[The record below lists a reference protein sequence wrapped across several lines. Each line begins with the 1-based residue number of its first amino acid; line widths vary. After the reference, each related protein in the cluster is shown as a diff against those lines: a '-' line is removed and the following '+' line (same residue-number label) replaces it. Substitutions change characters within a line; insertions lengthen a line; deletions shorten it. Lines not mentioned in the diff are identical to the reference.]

1 MNAEEKLPAQAHH
14 PHICWAPSP
23 ARAPCSARGERMAM
37 INQGLQEMLNVCGPA
52 EPGVAA
58 VCSEDLG
65 LPDRDGR

>member
-1 MNAEEKLPAQAHH
+1 MQRKSSLSKPTTHTSADH
-14 PHICWAPSP
+14 PPLLGLRGST
-23 ARAPCSARGERMAM
+23 RGERMEM

-65 LPDRDGR
+65 GRLLVVR

>member
-1 MNAEEKLPAQAHH
+1 
-14 PHICWAPSP
+14 
-23 ARAPCSARGERMAM
+23 M

-65 LPDRDGR
+65 EGSQLPDRDRR